1 VSIFL
6 ELMSEAKGV
15 TAIFDI
21 TVMCGGEFAVPSSL
35 FRSRCRHAYSHPP
48 GDDEYQIW
56 GFYEIL
62 SRESIHEYYSKN
74 NGRVK
79 IMWAVSVVDDIKSVS
94 IADMPAVPFTS
105 KGIAVPP
112 SDMGDNLRGMLH
124 SAVCTDVSFIVDNGR
139 GPAPPI
145 HAHRAFLAARS
156 PVFKAQLCGHMLE
169 TNTPALPIIVR
180 DMEPETFKAMIGFMY
195 TDDLPADLGDDEDL
209 RCLLAAADLYALN
222 RLKLLCAQ
230 KMLNNVSAD
239 TVASTLDCAETYSCP
254 ELKRK
259 CIDFVVADEN
269 FKKVVLTDGFME
281 LVARSPSILAE
292 IRSKCK

>member
-1 VSIFL
+1 
-6 ELMSEAKGV
+6 
-15 TAIFDI
+15 
-21 TVMCGGEFAVPSSL
+21 
-35 FRSRCRHAYSHPP
+35 
-48 GDDEYQIW
+48 
-56 GFYEIL
+56 
-62 SRESIHEYYSKN
+62 
-74 NGRVK
+74 
-79 IMWAVSVVDDIKSVS
+79 MWAVSVVDDIKSVS

-112 SDMGDNLRGMLH
+112 SDIGDNLRDMLQ
-124 SAVCTDVSFIVDNGR
+124 SAACTDVSFIVDNGR

-145 HAHRAFLAARS
+145 HAHRAFLAAGS

-169 TNTPALPIIVR
+169 ANTPASPITVR
-180 DMEPETFKAMIGFMY
+180 DMEPETFKAMIRFMY

-230 KMLNNVSAD
+230 KMLNSVSAD
-239 TVASTLDCAETYSCP
+239 TIASALECAETYSCP
-254 ELKRK
+254 ELKSK

-269 FKKVVLTDGFME
+269 FKKVVLTDGFLE

-292 IRSKCK
+292 IRSRSN